1 MEAKLPARKKYG
13 GGSGLV
19 AGPGFKSGREAV
31 KVVSGVF
38 DSHTSP
44 PNTAA
49 EAMQHEYQHEL
60 QHELQHE
67 YQHEYQHE

>member
-1 MEAKLPARKKYG
+1 MSSMSFFELLTKSNAFDIVDVIFG

-44 PNTAA
+44 P
-49 EAMQHEYQHEL
+49 L
-60 QHELQHE
+60 S
-67 YQHEYQHE
+67 